1 MDASAGK
8 DALVHEIGRLIAEDD
23 RANTRPWQAY
33 ALIVAYDDNMRRFN
47 GFAYDGDGGYA
58 AATPTPEPLGDAL
71 DALRE
76 ATRVDGKAPWQACV
90 VRLVRDTRRITL
102 EFEYDDAA
110 RWDITPQT
118 LDAVAESARP
128 G

>member
-1 MDASAGK
+1 MDAPVDK
-8 DALVHEIGRLIAEDD
+8 DALVNEIGRLLAEDA
-23 RANTRPWQAY
+23 RANARPWDAY
-33 ALIVAYDDNMRRFN
+33 ALIVAYDSNMRRFN

-58 AATPTPEPLGDAL
+58 TATPTPEPLGETL

-76 ATRVDGKAPWQACV
+76 ATRVDDKAPWQACV

-102 EFEYDDAA
+102 EFEYDDPA

-118 LDAVAESARP
+118 LDAVAERVRP